1 MRQSNQT
8 AADANAADANKEVV
22 RGLFDAINTRRLD
35 DLGLYL
41 AADVIDHNKIIFG
54 EEDEPGAAFD
64 GFRLQLEAFGEGG
77 MFPQELIAEGDL
89 VATRLIVRGTHTGF
103 HPRMPLPTGR
113 SFEVEQMWTFTVAD
127 GKIREIRAV
136 SDRLGLF
143 IQLGW
148 DWPKTS

>member
-1 MRQSNQT
+1 
-8 AADANAADANKEVV
+8 
-22 RGLFDAINTRRLD
+22 
-35 DLGLYL
+35 
-41 AADVIDHNKIIFG
+41 
-54 EEDEPGAAFD
+54 
-64 GFRLQLEAFGEGG
+64 

-113 SFEVEQMWTFTVAD
+113 SFEVEQMWTFTVTD